1 MLVIYN
7 SLANPV
13 LAIQRFNPPLFLM
26 KKYFLLIFVF
36 TISFYCNAQ
45 TNNKITIGIIDS
57 IHSKILNE
65 KRDFW
70 VYVPNSAE
78 NGKPSKQKYP
88 VVYLLD
94 GDEHFYSVVGITD
107 HLGKNAI
114 CPEMIIVGIVNTD
127 RTRDLTPSLI
137 NSDSASKK
145 SSLPGYEEG
154 GDKFMAFIEK
164 ELMPYIDSRFPTEP
178 YKMLIGH
185 SLGGLTVMNT
195 LMRHPGLFN
204 SYVAIDPAMLDDE
217 KRLMQASE
225 SILSTKD
232 FTGKTL
238 FLGIANTM
246 EPGMDTANVRT
257 DTDRSTEHI
266 RAILELSKNLTEYS
280 QNKLKYNYKYYSAE
294 SHNTIPLIAVYD
306 ALHFIFNFYELKI
319 PRSELMGMNMETIAK
334 ITGHYENVSKQ
345 LGYKVSLPQPM
356 ANNIGYLALRLKKYD
371 EAEYLLKL
379 NCTNYPESSDVYDSL
394 GDLYA
399 AKGDKFK
406 AADNYKKSL
415 SVNETPGTR
424 QKLESL
430 NLK

>member
-1 MLVIYN
+1 
-7 SLANPV
+7 
-13 LAIQRFNPPLFLM
+13 M
-26 KKYFLLIFVF
+26 KKNLLLIIIF
-36 TISFYCNAQ
+36 TVSFYCNAQ
-45 TNNKITIGIIDS
+45 INNKITIGLIDS

-70 VYVPNSAE
+70 VYVPNSLE
-78 NGKPSKQKYP
+78 NGKPSNQKYP

-94 GDEHFYSVVGITD
+94 GEEHFYSLVGITN

-127 RTRDLTPSLI
+127 RTRDLTPSG
-137 NSDSASKK
+137 NNPDSAAKNP
-145 SSLPGYEEG
+145 SLIDNEEG
-154 GDKFMAFIEK
+154 GNKFMTFIEK

-185 SLGGLTVMNT
+185 SLGGLTAMNT
-195 LMRHPGLFN
+195 LMRHPDLFN

-217 KRLMQASE
+217 KRLLQSSE

-232 FTGKTL
+232 FAGNTL

-246 EPGMDTANVRT
+246 EPGMDTASVTTN
-257 DTDRSTEHI
+257 TDRSTEHI
-266 RAILELSKNLTEYS
+266 RAILELNKNLTDNS
-280 QNKLKYNYKYYSAE
+280 KNHLNYNYKYYNGE

-345 LGYKVSLPQPM
+345 LGYTVSLPQPM
-356 ANNIGYLALRLKKYD
+356 ANNIGYLALRLQKYD
-371 EAEYLLKL
+371 EAEHLFKL

-399 AKGDKFK
+399 AKGDKVK
-406 AADNYKKSL
+406 AAANYRKSL
-415 SVNETPGTR
+415 SINEILRTR

-430 NLK
+430 HVK